1 MTLVLILVIATGVL
15 TPVVIALA
23 TLGSP
28 LLPLGAVLAALVVE
42 ILCVVLWFDQQAEKK
57 TLERRLRLVAAPLSG
72 ERLSDDNSE
81 VEISVFRQRRAKSWL
96 LERLD
101 RHFSMIDAPPGP
113 CPRPSDWARWRAGS
127 RAGRAVCRLRRAVR
141 ACPASR
147 LAGHQLGRAGQAGC
161 RPADRVH
168 QALS

>member
-1 MTLVLILVIATGVL
+1 ML
-15 TPVVIALA
+15 TPVVITLA

-28 LLPLGAVLAALVVE
+28 LLTLGAVLAALVVE

-57 TLERRLRLVAAPLSG
+57 VLERRLRLVAAPLSG

-81 VEISVFRQRRAKSWL
+81 VEVNVFRQRRAKSWL

-101 RHFSMIDAPPGP
+101 RHFSMIDARQALPKAIGLG
-113 CPRPSDWARWRAGS
+113 ALGGLAAGL
-127 RAGRAVCRLRRAVR
+127 GRAVCRLRLAVR
-141 ACPASR
+141 AGPAGR
-147 LAGHQLGRAGQAGC
+147 LAGHQLGRAVKTGC
-161 RPADRVH
+161 RPTDRVH